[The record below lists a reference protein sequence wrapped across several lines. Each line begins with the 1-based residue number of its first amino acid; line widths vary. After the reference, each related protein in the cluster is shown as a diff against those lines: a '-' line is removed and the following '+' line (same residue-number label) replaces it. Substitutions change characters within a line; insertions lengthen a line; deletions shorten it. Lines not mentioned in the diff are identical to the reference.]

1 MQREYVQGEV
11 PGDVVSRAPAKR
23 TLRVPPIRLVETAHV
38 SEKYGRADAERQAE
52 MIRAAWKRAG
62 HEVDAYV
69 EAFKAGGQTC
79 WRVVLPDMVNGLPV
93 AAIEGNR

>member
-23 TLRVPPIRLVETAHV
+23 VLRVPPLRPVETAHV
-38 SEKYGRADAERQAE
+38 GEKYGRVDAERQAE

-69 EAFKAGGQTC
+69 ETFKSGGQTC
-79 WRVVLPDMVNGLPV
+79 WRVVLPGMVNGLPV
-93 AAIEGNR
+93 AVIEGVR